1 MASISTPRLFRF
13 LPAHAAAGAGLGL
26 GLLWGLTMID
36 EGPLTSL
43 ILSHENG
50 CQSLVVLS
58 VVFASYFA
66 VGSAL
71 TGFLLLATDQTTV

>member
-43 ILSHENG
+43 SRENG